1 MFTYNS
7 LLIQRHLKQG
17 NCFLIKVTNTLLFN
31 FEKVINRSS
40 DRSFTK
46 KSNMGFKIKFFKEIF
61 KIICCEKLGD
71 IERRKIN

>member
-17 NCFLIKVTNTLLFN
+17 NCFLIKVTNTLLFD